1 MITWVTLAL
10 PAFHL
15 LTRLLNFF
23 EKKGY
28 IDEGMRRAFQIEA
41 DKTAAIV
48 KVTVDA
54 QKEPEKWD
62 ESKLDDFLSK
72 P

>member
-1 MITWVTLAL
+1 MSLIQLAL
-10 PAFHL
+10 VVFQLINRFLDAQ
-15 LTRLLNFF
+15 
-23 EKKGY
+23 EKKGL
-28 IDEGMRRAFQIEA
+28 INEGMRRAFQVEA
-41 DKTAAIV
+41 DKTAAIM